1 MRHVLTF
8 LMVFVVFH
16 GSWASGRLAEK
27 VVIDEIVIKGNNK
40 TLREVLLREMEIG
53 EGDSL
58 SRSKLKKALTAS
70 ENNLMNTGLFNFVE
84 ISFQNKNDRKVV
96 VEVEVTEQWY
106 TWVVPMFE
114 MVDRNFNT
122 WWQTKDFSRADMGL
136 LFIQKNFRGRREE
149 VNVKGIAGHNEY
161 FNLKYDIP
169 YLDKKKRI
177 GLLFEAE
184 AMRSHEA
191 VLKTYNDEQV
201 FYNDESIYP
210 IKRKTLNT
218 SLLYRRKIRRK
229 HLLTIGYQDY
239 QFADTV
245 LTMNPDFLMESGQV
259 NAFISLRYQ
268 YVRDYRDYI
277 SYPLT
282 GDYLDL
288 SLQKTGL
295 GFLNDGSVDFWRFR
309 GYYSRYEQLSKRWFA
324 SAGLLVSL
332 SEESNHP
339 YFLKNGLGL
348 GYAKEFVRSYE
359 YNVINGN
366 HYGLL
371 RSNLKYA
378 LVPTKTLQLNF
389 IPWEQFSKVFY
400 AVYLNAFFDAGYAD
414 PFSSWQ
420 SNNNN
425 LPGKLLTGKGIG
437 LDIVTYYEKVFRL
450 EYSWNND
457 FEGGFF
463 VHFVAP
469 I

>member
-1 MRHVLTF
+1 MRLILTF
-8 LMVFVVFH
+8 LMFLAVFYSSMAVSLPEIVV
-16 GSWASGRLAEK
+16 
-27 VVIDEIVIKGNNK
+27 VDEIIVSGNNK
-40 TLREVLLREMEIG
+40 TLKEVILREMEIR

-58 SRSKLKKALTAS
+58 SHSKLKKALTAS
-70 ENNLMNTGLFNFVE
+70 KSNLMNTGLFNFVNTSIQIE
-84 ISFQNKNDRKVV
+84 NGRKVI
-96 VEVEVTEQWY
+96 VEVDVTEQWY
-106 TWVVPMFE
+106 TWVIPMFE

-122 WWQTKDFSRADMGL
+122 WWKTKDLSRADMGL

-149 VNVKGIAGHNEY
+149 IDIKGIGGHNEY
-161 FNLKYDIP
+161 FNLKYAIP

-177 GLLFEAE
+177 GLLFEFE
-184 AMRSHEA
+184 TLRSHEA
-191 VLKTYNDEQV
+191 VVKTYNDEQV

-210 IKRKTLNT
+210 IKRKVLNA
-218 SLLYRRKIRRK
+218 SLLYRRKIKRK
-229 HLLTIGYQDY
+229 HSLTFGYQDY

-245 LTMNPDFLMESGQV
+245 LKLNPDFLMEDGQL
-259 NAFISLRYQ
+259 NAFISLQYQ

-288 SLQKTGL
+288 SLQKSGL
-295 GFLNDGSVDFWRFR
+295 GIVNDGNVDFWRFR

-332 SEESNHP
+332 SGESDHP
-339 YFLKNGLGL
+339 YYLENGLGL

-400 AVYLNAFFDAGYAD
+400 AIYLNAFFDAGYAD

-420 SNNNN
+420 SNNNH

-437 LDIVTYYEKVFRL
+437 IDLVTYYEKVFRL

-463 VHFVAP
+463 IHFVAP

>member
-1 MRHVLTF
+1 MKPVLTF
-8 LMVFVVFH
+8 LILFWVSFSCMALPGSENLVV
-16 GSWASGRLAEK
+16 
-27 VVIDEIVIKGNNK
+27 DEIIVSGNKK
-40 TLREVLLREMEIG
+40 TLKEVILREMEIR
-53 EGDSL
+53 EGDTL
-58 SRSKLKKALTAS
+58 SHGALQKALKAS
-70 ENNLMNTGLFNFVE
+70 KSNLMNTGLFNFVE
-84 ISFQNKNDRKVV
+84 TSLQKQNNNKVV
-96 VEVEVTEQWY
+96 VKVDVTEQWY
-106 TWVVPMFE
+106 TWVIPMFE
-114 MVDRNFNT
+114 MVDRNFNS
-122 WWQTKDFSRADMGL
+122 WWKTKDLSRADMGL
-136 LFIQKNFRGRREE
+136 LFRQNNFRGRREE
-149 VNVKGIAGHNEY
+149 VNLKGIGGHNEY

-177 GLLFEAE
+177 GLMFEAE
-184 AMRSHEA
+184 ALRSHET
-191 VLKTYNDEQV
+191 VVKTYGDEQV
-201 FYNDESIYP
+201 FYNDESVYP
-210 IKRKTLNT
+210 IKRKMLTTGLV
-218 SLLYRRKIRRK
+218 YRRKFNRK
-229 HLLTIGYQDY
+229 HFLTIGYQDY

-245 LTMNPDFLMESGQV
+245 LSMNPDFLMQEDKV
-259 NAFISLRYQ
+259 NAFLSLRYQ

-295 GFLNDGSVDFWRFR
+295 GVFNNGNVDYWRFR
-309 GYYSRYEQLSKRWFA
+309 GYYSRYEKLSQRWFA
-324 SAGLLVSL
+324 SAGLLLSL
-332 SEESNHP
+332 SGESNHP

-371 RSNLKYA
+371 RSELKYA
-378 LVPTKTLQLNF
+378 LIPTKTLQLNF
-389 IPWEQFSKVFY
+389 IPWEQFNKLFY
-400 AVYLNAFFDAGYAD
+400 AVYLKAFFDAGYAE

-425 LPGKLLTGKGIG
+425 LPGNLLTGKGVGI
-437 LDIVTYYEKVFRL
+437 DVVTYYEKVFRL
-450 EYSWNND
+450 EYSWNNG